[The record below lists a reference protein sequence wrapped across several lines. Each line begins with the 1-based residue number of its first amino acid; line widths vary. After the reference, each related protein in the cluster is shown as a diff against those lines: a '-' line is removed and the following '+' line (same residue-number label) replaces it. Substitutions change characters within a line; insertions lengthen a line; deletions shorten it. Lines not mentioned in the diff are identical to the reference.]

1 MSAAAR
7 LARQL
12 RDFWLRRERPAA
24 PPFRLWV
31 DITSR
36 CNLACPACPQRLLG
50 DGQRADMPGELLES
64 LAAQVGALGCEVN
77 LFHRGEPLL
86 RLDLGHWTQRFRQA
100 GARLVRLH
108 SNATLLDAV
117 RVEALLAQ
125 PPDIL
130 TLSVDSLDGP
140 AYAAARPGAGL
151 GRTLAGVERLLRARG
166 GGRPPRLTLL
176 LMGPQNWGPEA
187 RANLEHLKGL
197 GLERVVARRPHN
209 WGGVVGSSS
218 QAAAPPRPR
227 SVCTFPWYGL
237 AVLSDG
243 RVSPC
248 PQDFLGQIILG
259 RADQEAL
266 LDIWRG
272 EKARALRRAQAAG
285 HLGGYPVCQAC
296 DRIQR
301 RSFLGLP
308 TEHLK
313 NLLVES
319 IVSTPD
325 PRRWRRGADYHFA

>member
-1 MSAAAR
+1 MIPAAR

-12 RDFWLRRERPAA
+12 KDFWLRRPVPEA

-50 DGQRADMPGELLES
+50 DGQRRDMPDGLLES
-64 LAAQVGALGCEVN
+64 LAGQVGGLGAEVN

-86 RLDLGHWTQRFRQA
+86 RPDLVRWIERFRQA

-108 SNATLLDAV
+108 SNATLLEGA
-117 RVEALLAQ
+117 RLAALVAQ

-130 TLSVDSLDGP
+130 TLSVDSLDP
-140 AYAAARPGAGL
+140 AVYAAARPGADL
-151 GRTLAGVERLLRARG
+151 GRTLAGVEAFLHARG
-166 GGRPPRLTLL
+166 AGRLPRLTLL
-176 LMGPQNWGPEA
+176 LMGAQAWGPEA
-187 RANLEHLKGL
+187 QARLARLKAL
-197 GLERVVARRPHN
+197 GLERVNSRRPHN
-209 WGGVVGSSS
+209 WGGALDDPGPAV
-218 QAAAPPRPR
+218 APPRPR

-248 PQDFLGQIILG
+248 PQDFFGRMVLG
-259 RADQEAL
+259 RAEQAPL
-266 LDIWRG
+266 LDIWRSP
-272 EKARALRRAQAAG
+272 AAQTLRRAQAAG
-285 HLGGYPVCQAC
+285 RLEAFPVCQAC

-301 RSFLGLP
+301 RSLLGLP

-319 IVSTPD
+319 IVSSPG
-325 PRRWRRGADYHFA
+325 RRGSRPAGP

>member
-1 MSAAAR
+1 MSGAAR

-12 RDFWLRRERPAA
+12 KDFWLRRERPAA

-36 CNLACPACPQRLLG
+36 CNLACPACPQRLLE

-64 LAAQVGALGCEVN
+64 LAGQVGGLGSEVN

-86 RLDLGHWTQRFRQA
+86 RPDLGAWIERFREG
-100 GARLVRLH
+100 GARLIRLH
-108 SNATLLDAV
+108 SNATLLDGA
-117 RVEALLAQ
+117 RISALLAQ

-140 AYAAARPGAGL
+140 AYAAARPGADL
-151 GRTLAGVERLLRARG
+151 GRTLDGVERLLRSRG
-166 GGRPPRLTLL
+166 AGQPPRLTLL

-187 RANLEHLKGL
+187 KANLDRLKAL
-197 GLERVVARRPHN
+197 GLERVLARRPHN
-209 WGGVVGSSS
+209 WGGALAGTG
-218 QAAAPPRPR
+218 QAAAPLPPR

-243 RVSPC
+243 RVCPC
-248 PQDFLGQIILG
+248 PQDFFGQMALG
-259 RADQEAL
+259 RAGEAPL
-266 LDIWRG
+266 LDIWQG
-272 EKARALRRAQAAG
+272 QAARDLRRAQAAG
-285 HLGGYPVCQAC
+285 RLEAYPVCRAC

-319 IVSTPD
+319 IVSSPG
-325 PRRWRRGADYHFA
+325 RRGSRPAG